1 MKDAEYYNNGK
12 IKIGVN
18 YDLNPLK
25 PKYVE
30 TDPDM
35 LEIQKYL
42 IHDPQILNRQ
52 YWTQKI
58 LLTISMFVL
67 LIVCLRGLS

>member
-30 TDPDM
+30 QDPDM

-67 LIVCLRGLS
+67 LIVCLRGVA

>member
-1 MKDAEYYNNGK
+1 MRDAEYYNNGK

-30 TDPDM
+30 QDPDM

-52 YWTQKI
+52 YWIQKI
-58 LLTISMFVL
+58 LITMSMFVL
-67 LIVCLRGLS
+67 LIVCLRGMA

>member
-30 TDPDM
+30 QDPDM

-58 LLTISMFVL
+58 LITMSMFVL
-67 LIVCLRGLS
+67 LIICLRGVS

>member
-58 LLTISMFVL
+58 LITMSMFVL
-67 LIVCLRGLS
+67 LIVCLRGVA

>member
-30 TDPDM
+30 QDPDM

-58 LLTISMFVL
+58 LITMSMFVL
-67 LIVCLRGLS
+67 LIVCLRGMA

>member
-58 LLTISMFVL
+58 LITMSMFVL

>member
-30 TDPDM
+30 QDPDM

-58 LLTISMFVL
+58 LITMSMFVL
-67 LIVCLRGLS
+67 LIVCLRGVA

>member
-67 LIVCLRGLS
+67 LIVCLRGVA

>member
-30 TDPDM
+30 QDPDM

-58 LLTISMFVL
+58 LLTMSMFVL

>member
-1 MKDAEYYNNGK
+1 MRDAEYYNNGK

-30 TDPDM
+30 QDPDM

-58 LLTISMFVL
+58 LMTMSMFVL
-67 LIVCLRGLS
+67 LIVCLRGMT

>member
-1 MKDAEYYNNGK
+1 MRDAEYYNNGK

-30 TDPDM
+30 QDPDM

-58 LLTISMFVL
+58 LITMSMFVL
-67 LIVCLRGLS
+67 LIVCLRGVA

>member
-67 LIVCLRGLS
+67 LIVCLRGLA

>member
-30 TDPDM
+30 KDPDM

-58 LLTISMFVL
+58 LLTISFFVL
-67 LIVCLRGLS
+67 LIICLRSVA

>member
-58 LLTISMFVL
+58 LLTMSMFVL